1 MQNNSVFDKTHYCV
15 IGVDQSYTRT
25 GIAGAFAEDCK
36 SNKIYFVGSLNLL
49 ECKTKTDR
57 RAELALALN
66 EMREKIQSKWPG
78 VPTAVV
84 YERPRLFSGGHI
96 SANYL
101 LSMGALNAVIIDF
114 AVIHKLPCYSIDTRA
129 WRAAVVGTA
138 KKEENSEGIP
148 PEKYFTV
155 KYFCNLGYDSLIK
168 FIDKKT
174 GKELYNHD
182 LADAMGIACAPFE
195 LALKGKLNLLKAEE

>member
-1 MQNNSVFDKTHYCV
+1 M
-15 IGVDQSYTRT
+15 
-25 GIAGAFAEDCK
+25 AFAEDCK
-36 SNKIYFVGSLNLL
+36 SNKIYFVGSLDLS

-66 EMREKIQSKWPG
+66 EIYDKIQSKWPG

-101 LSMGALNAVIIDF
+101 LGMGALNAIIIDF
-114 AVIHKLPCYSIDTRA
+114 AIFHKLPCYSIDTRA
-129 WRAAVVGTA
+129 WRAAVVGTT

-148 PEKYFTV
+148 PEKYLTV
-155 KYFCNLGYDSLIK
+155 KHFCDLGYDSLI
-168 FIDKKT
+168 ISAGTKT
-174 GKELYNHD
+174 GKEFTKLYNHD

-195 LALKGKLNLLKAEE
+195 LALKGKLNLLKVEE

>member
-1 MQNNSVFDKTHYCV
+1 MQNNSFFEKAHYCT

-25 GIAGAFAEDCK
+25 GIAVAFAEDCK
-36 SNKIYFVGSLNLL
+36 SNKIYFVGSLDLS
-49 ECKTKTDR
+49 EHKTKTDR

-66 EMREKIQSKWPG
+66 EIFVKIQSKWPG

-84 YERPRLFSGGHI
+84 HERPRLFSKGRI

-101 LSMGALNAVIIDF
+101 LSMGALNAIIIDF
-114 AVIHKLPCYSIDTRA
+114 AIIHKLPCYSVDTRA
-129 WRAAVVGTA
+129 WRAAVIGTT

-148 PEKYFTV
+148 PEKYLTV
-155 KYFCNLGYDSLIK
+155 KHFCNLGYSDLLRYC
-168 FIDKKT
+168 DKKT

-195 LALKGKLNLLKAEE
+195 LCKKGKLKLLKIEE